1 MPQYRRPL
9 QPGGTFFFTIVTH
22 TRAPFLCDEPAR
34 LALHEVIADVGRRR
48 PFELQAI
55 VLLPDHFHPLIT
67 LPTNDTDFST
77 RLASIKANFTRQ
89 WLNGGGKEVGQSTSR
104 SNHGHRAVWQKRF
117 WDHCIRDEEDLANH
131 LDYIHYNPVK
141 HGLSVVPISGLG
153 QHSKNGLP
161 VASINPTGCVFAGVA
176 RQLLPRSRDLKITRW
191 NRKPV

>member
-55 VLLPDHFHPLIT
+55 VLLPDHFHPLMT
-67 LPTNDTDFST
+67 LPTNDADFST

-104 SNHGHRAVWQKRF
+104 RNHGHRAVWQKRF

-141 HGLSVVPISGLG
+141 HGLVSCPHLWPWSTF
-153 QHSKNGLP
+153 QKW
-161 VASINPTGCVFAGVA
+161 VA
-176 RQLLPRSRDLKITRW
+176 RGVYQPDWLCVCGG
-191 NRKPV
+191 RKATPPAFKGFEDYEME